1 MEVRL
6 TEPACIKE
14 EQMKRI
20 LVLLMVLAL
29 FLGLSACKNKETG
42 ESETPVP
49 TVTASTSAAP
59 TESSQPSESP
69 VPTTDPTE
77 SPTPSEEPEE
87 GFIFPDP
94 SVRPWAA
101 SIDNQG
107 EKPFP
112 QGGLSDA
119 QIVYEIPVEGG
130 VTRYL
135 ALFWK
140 ADVDLIGPIRSARDY
155 MLDVFMPYDGI
166 LVHVG
171 GSPQAL
177 ADIRDNPEVES
188 LNAMINAGSIFE
200 ELTDDPK
207 NWQDTYTTGEKISD
221 FLESK
226 SYDLTTDSS
235 DAMMKYHDE
244 MMIPETSMQANMVSI
259 IYSELNR
266 CAYIYDETRQVYFR
280 NRDGSAHID
289 RNDGDPFEVANIII
303 QKVTTRKINGD
314 TEGRLEVDMIGSGEG
329 YYLTGGKSIEITWE
343 KTERFGPTKYYDSEG
358 KEIILNPGN
367 TWIQITDGQT
377 ALMIL

>member
-1 MEVRL
+1 
-6 TEPACIKE
+6 
-14 EQMKRI
+14 MKRI

-29 FLGLSACKNKETG
+29 VLGMSACKNKETG

-49 TVTASTSAAP
+49 SESASSSAEP

-69 VPTTDPTE
+69 SATADPTE
-77 SPTPSEEPEE
+77 SPVPSEEPVE
-87 GFIFPDP
+87 GFIFPDS

-130 VTRYL
+130 VTRFL
-135 ALFWK
+135 AFFWS

-155 MLDVFMPYDGI
+155 MLDVAIPYDGI

-171 GSPQAL
+171 GSPQVL
-177 ADIRDNPEVES
+177 GEIRNSSELETLDAMY
-188 LNAMINAGSIFE
+188 NATIFE
-200 ELTDDPK
+200 DLTDDPK
-207 NWQDTYTTGEKISD
+207 NWQDTFTTGEKISD
-221 FLESK
+221 FLASK

-235 DAMMKYHDE
+235 DALMKYHDE
-244 MMIPETSMQANMVSI
+244 MTIPETNMQANMVSI
-259 IYSELNR
+259 TYSELNR

-280 NRDGSAHID
+280 NRDGDAHVD
-289 RNDGDPFEVANIII
+289 RNGGDPFEVANIII
-303 QKVTTRKINGD
+303 QKVTTRKIAGD
-314 TEGRLEVDMIGSGEG
+314 AEGRLEVDMIGSGEG
-329 YYLTGGKSIEITWE
+329 YYITGGKSIEITWE

-358 KEIILNPGN
+358 NEIILNPGN

>member
-1 MEVRL
+1 
-6 TEPACIKE
+6 
-14 EQMKRI
+14 MKRI

-29 FLGLSACKNKETG
+29 VLGMSACKNKETG
-42 ESETPVP
+42 ESATPAP
-49 TVTASTSAAP
+49 SESASPSAEP

-69 VPTTDPTE
+69 SSTADPTE
-77 SPTPSEEPEE
+77 SPAPSEEPEE
-87 GFIFPDP
+87 GFIFPDS

-112 QGGLSDA
+112 QGGLSQA

-130 VTRYL
+130 VTRFL
-135 ALFWK
+135 ALFWN

-155 MLDVFMPYDGI
+155 MLDIFMPYDGI

-177 ADIRDNPEVES
+177 ADIRNIAEVES

-200 ELTDDPK
+200 DITNDPK
-207 NWQDTYTTGEKISD
+207 DWQDTYTTGEKISD

-226 SYDLTTDSS
+226 AYNLTTDSS

-244 MMIPETSMQANMVSI
+244 MTVPESSMQANMVSI
-259 IYSELNR
+259 TYSEQNR

-280 NRDGSAHID
+280 NRDGKAHVD
-289 RNDGDPFEVANIII
+289 RNDGNPFEVVNIII
-303 QKVTTRKINGD
+303 QKVTTRKITGD
-314 TEGRLEVDMIGSGEG
+314 TEGRLEVDLIGSGEG
-329 YYLTGGKSIEITWE
+329 YYITGGKSIEITWE

-377 ALMIL
+377 SLMLL